1 MGRRFLHG
9 YWICYRASPVSSMVN
24 NGVNV
29 QPSAAA
35 MNLVAVIAIVKYWK
49 SKDKEDDGEGGTQ
62 E

>member
-1 MGRRFLHG
+1 ML
-9 YWICYRASPVSSMVN
+9 RAIFDLVV
-24 NGVNV
+24 
-29 QPSAAA
+29 AA